1 MVSTGFAIEHN
12 EMNSTLYS
20 NRVFSDLCDKI
31 MFSDLIL
38 EFYEKEIKDIVV
50 AYHYNN
56 MGSVKILCKLNTLPK
71 LKPKMFRNLNHFGSK
86 LISLAENSPSFTLTH
101 AKKF

>member
-1 MVSTGFAIEHN
+1 
-12 EMNSTLYS
+12 MNSTLYS

-56 MGSVKILCKLNTLPK
+56 MGFVKILCKLNTLPK
-71 LKPKMFRNLNHFGSK
+71 LKPKMFRNLNHFWFQTDILSGK
-86 LISLAENSPSFTLTH
+86 FTIIHTDSC
-101 AKKF
+101 KKVLKILYKGC